1 MILYEYQNVK
11 WEALEMERIIL
22 HGGMNASYVFIEMM
36 LHLGFK
42 SRFLAVCDSI
52 DDRSDPFGIDEVC
65 LDIRSPSL
73 PNNLSPSTHHGKQ
86 ICSLTWNC
94 SKSKSN
100 RRKRFATYVGDSA
113 RTT

>member
-1 MILYEYQNVK
+1 
-11 WEALEMERIIL
+11 MERIIL

-65 LDIRSPSL
+65 LDIRSL
-73 PNNLSPSTHHGKQ
+73 TITAKQ
-86 ICSLTWNC
+86 LIPVDAPRQTDMFFDVELFEKQEQPEKAMCDI
-94 SKSKSN
+94 
-100 RRKRFATYVGDSA
+100 RR
-113 RTT
+113 